1 MRPASPLSRQRV
13 AFVLADLEAGGAQR
27 VILTVARHLDRD
39 RAAPFLVVVNPWGP
53 LGRDLPQSLPTHRM
67 NATRLRHA
75 VPGLVRYLRRLRPHV
90 VVTTVSHL
98 NLGMLAVR
106 RFLPPGTRLFVRE
119 ANTPGVRL
127 QGTAHPK
134 AYRFFYRLLYPRSD
148 GILCN
153 SRHMKED
160 MAALVPSAAGRIHV
174 VPNPVDVERI
184 RAAARGG
191 DNPFPSEGIH
201 LVSVGRLTRQKGYD
215 LLLRAVAAASR
226 EAAGL
231 GLTLVGDGPEAAA
244 LQGLAR
250 ELGLQDA
257 VVFAG
262 HRDNPCPFM
271 AHADLFVSSSRYEG
285 SPNAVLES
293 LACGTPVLAFD
304 CPGGTGEILSEGRNG
319 WLVPAEDTGAM
330 ADRLVRIV
338 RSRAWENMDA
348 ERLVPETHECG
359 NAVRAYE
366 SLLIG

>member
-1 MRPASPLSRQRV
+1 LSRQRV

-27 VILTVARHLDRD
+27 VILTVARHLDRN

-53 LGRDLPQSLPTHRM
+53 LGRDLPESLPTHMM

-90 VVTTVSHL
+90 VMTTVSHL
-98 NLGMLAVR
+98 NLSMLAVR
-106 RFLPPGTRLFVRE
+106 RFLPPGTRVFVRE
-119 ANTPGVRL
+119 ANTPSVRL

-134 AYRFFYRLLYPRSD
+134 AYRFFYRLLYPHSD

-153 SRHMKED
+153 SRHMKQD
-160 MAALVPSAAGRIHV
+160 MAALIPSAAGRIHV
-174 VPNPVDVERI
+174 VPNPVDVDRI
-184 RAAARGG
+184 RAAAHGG

-201 LVSVGRLTRQKGYD
+201 LVSVGRLNRQKGFD

-226 EAAGL
+226 DVAGL
-231 GLTLVGDGPEAAA
+231 SLTLVGDGPEAAA
-244 LQGLAR
+244 LKDLAK

-304 CPGGTGEILSEGRNG
+304 CPGGTGEIITEGRNG
-319 WLVPAEDTGAM
+319 WLVPAEDIGTM
-330 ADRLVRIV
+330 ASRLIEIV
-338 RSRAWENMDA
+338 RTRAWEKMDP
-348 ERLVPETHECG
+348 ERLVPEAHECG

-366 SLLIG
+366 SLLIE